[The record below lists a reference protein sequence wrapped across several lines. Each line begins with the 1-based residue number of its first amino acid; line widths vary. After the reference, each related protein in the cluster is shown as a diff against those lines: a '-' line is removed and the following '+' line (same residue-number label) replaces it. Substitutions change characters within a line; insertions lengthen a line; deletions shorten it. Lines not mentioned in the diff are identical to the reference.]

1 MNSFIKMWF
10 CMKITKVFFFLIFV
24 FIWNYLNNLIF
35 CSFVLAHLTALKWNE
50 ITDENFFHII
60 FFCFI
65 YLLFFVFFFHFS
77 LRCYQSELRP
87 LCVFCVFACHFSV
100 LMPDSNKRKKQFG
113 DTCYGFSTLCTF
125 ILIFAGHF
133 CFWTLCR
140 VSLSCVII
148 IISKSTVL

>member
-1 MNSFIKMWF
+1 MILYENYKS
-10 CMKITKVFFFLIFV
+10 VFFFNFRFHLKLSQQSNILLFCISSFDGIEMKWNNRRKLFPYNFFLFHL
-24 FIWNYLNNLIF
+24 FIIF
-35 CSFVLAHLTALKWNE
+35 C
-50 ITDENFFHII
+50 
-60 FFCFI
+60 
-65 YLLFFVFFFHFS
+65 FFFHFS